1 MDLIP
6 FEDKWRLINHST
18 YIYLYLCSE
27 RVEDLIPYE
36 EKWNLIN
43 DSIYLFRGGGDLIPY
58 EEWISLVESFPVKLM
73 DVSARY

>member
-1 MDLIP
+1 
-6 FEDKWRLINHST
+6 
-18 YIYLYLCSE
+18 
-27 RVEDLIPYE
+27 VEDLIPYE

>member
-1 MDLIP
+1 MEVNKP
-6 FEDKWRLINHST
+6 FNIYI